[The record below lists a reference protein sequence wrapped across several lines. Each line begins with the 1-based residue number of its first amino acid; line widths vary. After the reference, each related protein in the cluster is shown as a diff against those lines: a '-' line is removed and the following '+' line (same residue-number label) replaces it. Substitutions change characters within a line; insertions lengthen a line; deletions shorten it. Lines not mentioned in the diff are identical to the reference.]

1 MLYTS
6 CVFVPQYILRM
17 FIYSPLQSLKVRLS
31 ESLNRIFCITVK
43 RYDKPF
49 FPNIFAK
56 SPYIV

>member
-6 CVFVPQYILRM
+6 CVFVPQYILRV

-56 SPYIV
+56 SP